1 MAVSTMVGQNIGAGK
16 IGRIRRG
23 VYYAWAICGGFFLV
37 FGLAQLMFPR
47 VLYSIFTND
56 EEVLKLAPIIISA
69 LILHYPA
76 LLIMKGTNGFVQ
88 GIGNALFGLV
98 IAILD
103 GLVFR
108 VTFSWLFGIYFHMGL
123 YGMILGYA
131 LATYSTA
138 LPSLFYFLVI
148 PWHKRKTVI

>member
-1 MAVSTMVGQNIGAGK
+1 M
-16 IGRIRRG
+16 
-23 VYYAWAICGGFFLV
+23 
-37 FGLAQLMFPR
+37 
-47 VLYSIFTND
+47 LYSIFTSD
-56 EEVLKLAPIIISA
+56 DEVLKLAPVIISA

-88 GIGNALFGLV
+88 GIGNAMFGLV

-108 VTFSWLFGIYFHMGL
+108 VSFSWLFGIYFRMGL

-138 LPSLFYFLVI
+138 LPSLFYFLFI
-148 PWHKRKTVI
+148 PWQKRKAVI